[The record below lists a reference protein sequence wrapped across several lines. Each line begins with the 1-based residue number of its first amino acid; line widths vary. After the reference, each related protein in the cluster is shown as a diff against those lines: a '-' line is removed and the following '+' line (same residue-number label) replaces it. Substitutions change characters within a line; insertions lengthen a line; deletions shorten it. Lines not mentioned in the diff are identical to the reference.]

1 MKSNATDWKEHR
13 IGIHKIRQYR
23 NPVKPHPMVTL
34 SMMAPYTIILF
45 VFIIIPIIAAIVISF
60 TSFNMIQ
67 TPKYIGAQNYMYML
81 LSDDIFLLAL
91 KNTIIFALITGPVG
105 YILSFF
111 IAWMLNEFGG
121 KLRAFLTLVFY
132 MPTLAGNVYFIW
144 TYLFSGDSYG
154 LVNSF
159 ALRLGIIKEPIMW
172 LTDTRYNF
180 WVCIALLLWSSLGV
194 GFLSIVAAMK
204 SLNKELSEAGAIDG
218 IRNRFQE
225 LFHIVLPQML
235 PALTFAAVMTIS
247 TSFTVGYQ
255 IMQLTGFPSTDY
267 SVHTIVLHI
276 MDYGMMRYEM
286 GYASALAVVLFLLL
300 IIVWRYISLL
310 LRKISSD

>member
-1 MKSNATDWKEHR
+1 
-13 IGIHKIRQYR
+13 
-23 NPVKPHPMVTL
+23 MVTL